1 MFQFCFMS
9 KFKQLRV
16 WQNSIELDSII
27 QDSLKTLPD
36 NFYMSIK
43 DQVKRSSISISSN
56 IAEGSGRGT
65 DKDYVRFLRIALSSS
80 YELESQLALLKNS
93 SNLDCSNHESK
104 LSEIQRQLRALIKYL
119 NSPETK

>member
-1 MFQFCFMS
+1 MS

-16 WQNSIELDSII
+16 WQNSIELDSKI
-27 QDSLKTLPD
+27 QDSLKILPD
-36 NFYMSIK
+36 NFYMNIK

-93 SNLDCSNHESK
+93 SLVDFTDHESK
-104 LSEIQRQLRALIKYL
+104 LSEIQIQLRALIKYL
-119 NSPETK
+119 NPPVRR